1 MLKRAL
7 RHGQGDGAS
16 IDDIIRSLAGGE
28 SKMWVVRENFD
39 ILACMV
45 WTVTEHKKGRK
56 VLVEFLAGKDMDL
69 WVGMLEELL
78 QDYRDLVGAMCVE
91 ASCRKGLAKKLS
103 ERGWRSK
110 AVIMEAPK

>member
-16 IDDIIRSLAGGE
+16 IDDIIRSLADGE
-28 SKMWVVRENFD
+28 SKMWVVRESFD